1 MRATLAVI
9 AGILAGFA
17 AMMAVSFA
25 GSALFPI
32 VAPPTSGN
40 EIERATAAFAHAS
53 TALQLCYV
61 LAWFVGGLVAAAVA
75 KLIVPSGRIAWTAAA
90 ILTVLTAI
98 NIFVLPY
105 PVWMEIANIVTPLLG
120 GLVGNHL
127 IRARTV
133 PVAEGADGA

>member
-1 MRATLAVI
+1 
-9 AGILAGFA
+9 
-17 AMMAVSFA
+17 MAVSFA

-32 VAPPTSGN
+32 VSPPVPGGA
-40 EIERATAAFAHAS
+40 IEQATAAFAHAS
-53 TALQLCYV
+53 TALKLCYV
-61 LAWFVGGLVAAAVA
+61 LAWFVGGLVAAVVA

-127 IRARTV
+127 IGARAAQV
-133 PVAEGADGA
+133 VDGAGGA

>member
-9 AGILAGFA
+9 AGILTGFA

-32 VAPPTSGN
+32 VAPPAPGGA
-40 EIERATAAFAHAS
+40 IEQATAAFSHAS
-53 TALQLCYV
+53 TELKLCYV

-75 KLIVPSGRIAWTAAA
+75 KLIAPSGRVAWTAAA
-90 ILTVLTAI
+90 ILTVLTGI

-127 IRARTV
+127 IRARAEQV
-133 PVAEGADGA
+133 VEGADGA

>member
-25 GSALFPI
+25 GSSLFPI

-40 EIERATAAFAHAS
+40 PIEQATAAFSHAS
-53 TALQLCYV
+53 TALKLCYV
-61 LAWFVGGLVAAAVA
+61 LAWFVGGLVAAFVA
-75 KLIVPSGRIAWTAAA
+75 KRIVPSGRVAWTAAA
-90 ILTVLTAI
+90 ILTVLIAI
-98 NIFVLPY
+98 NMFILPY
-105 PVWMEIANIVTPLLG
+105 PVWMEIANIVAPLLG

-127 IRARTV
+127 VRGSADPETER
-133 PVAEGADGA
+133 ADGA